1 MELQEF
7 NYKVVKGGKTI
18 ALFVSAD
25 DAIKF
30 AATKKDKYT
39 WIEVWNLKINEKIYY
54 WIY

>member
-1 MELQEF
+1 MELEDF
-7 NYKVVKGGKTI
+7 DYVVIKGGKTF

-30 AATKKDKYT
+30 AETKKDKYS
-39 WIEVWNLKINEKIYY
+39 WVEVWKITANQRIFY